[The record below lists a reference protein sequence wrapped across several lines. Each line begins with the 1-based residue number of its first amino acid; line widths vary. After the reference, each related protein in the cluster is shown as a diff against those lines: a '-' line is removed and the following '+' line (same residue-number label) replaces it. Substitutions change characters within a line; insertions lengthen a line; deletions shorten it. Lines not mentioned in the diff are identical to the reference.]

1 MSKSAAILASVF
13 YDKGKDNPGIK
24 ANSPYNMLYGLSY
37 LYPLPY
43 HTGMRF

>member
-24 ANSPYNMLYGLSY
+24 ANSPYKLYGLSY

>member
-24 ANSPYNMLYGLSY
+24 ANSPYNC
-37 LYPLPY
+37 
-43 HTGMRF
+43 TGFLISILFPITQA